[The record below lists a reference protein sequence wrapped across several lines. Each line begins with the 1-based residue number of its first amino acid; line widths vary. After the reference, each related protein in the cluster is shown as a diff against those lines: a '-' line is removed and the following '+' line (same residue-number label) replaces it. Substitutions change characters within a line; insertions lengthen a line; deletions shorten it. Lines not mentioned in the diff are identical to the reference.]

1 METRRPL
8 QPMATGFDAPAV
20 AASSTFMQAHPPDP
34 APRARADGL
43 PTYREPAP
51 CGFSRFW
58 ALTAGGS
65 RWRSSGPPRCPA

>member
-43 PTYREPAP
+43 PTRRAEWLLDRRGAK
-51 CGFSRFW
+51 GTVGERDVEMRFQ
-58 ALTAGGS
+58 
-65 RWRSSGPPRCPA
+65 